1 MRKFILRLS
10 ALSVVSSVLFAT
22 PVSSVE
28 VKAVNSTNS
37 LQACV
42 AESGKLAVLML
53 IDESKSLKEV
63 KDGGGTKP
71 GNDPTDSRVPALS
84 AVVRILASAV
94 ESSKALDGRGDQ
106 SLEVQVGI
114 SGFGSGYTERLEFK
128 ELNEL
133 SVNAIA
139 EALEAQ
145 RENDTDLHT
154 RYHTALSGALK
165 TFDANSYT
173 QSPEVCR
180 LLVWFSDGEHDDDNA
195 PGFTSRERDEIESEI
210 CGVGGIVDQLRSSN
224 VNIVAA
230 GLNPDEQKL
239 GLMRLIAEGGSA
251 YQSAE
256 STGRQGRVSVS
267 VDRCGE
273 LDPNGRYALAKDAD
287 QIVDKLFEVLD
298 TLPGI
303 PQQSNE
309 LEIPQSAA
317 GECPSG
323 SGQCNSVEFQVDE
336 SIASFQILVERP
348 STTVEVILQTNE
360 GQIYP
365 VLPKAAS
372 GDSDSEVEPIAK
384 NTVQTRPVTARK
396 VLISVVRK
404 KENSI
409 DGTWKLDFVGDGASQ
424 SRGTVNFVGIADLSL
439 ELEGAPIQ
447 GDQIRLGRFDAA
459 QIGVRVASKTD
470 GSAIRDIKMELT
482 SFQGVEVLNSE
493 MDESDSSLFL
503 VSKNEVERA
512 LSSSQLRQASSADLV
527 VVPLGDVR
535 GLRFK
540 NGTPVPVNFGSQT
553 FEVRVSNGTGLPS
566 FIRTEGVLAF
576 QGTPKQKVGLVF
588 LGPDSGDGFVDFGEA
603 IEGDGAKA
611 DLDLITRE
619 TCEVPQQKEVVCEVE
634 LIPDRETFDQ
644 FQVAIGVTYS
654 SKDGTQESVTGEVL
668 LDVEMKRQPD
678 VGRGFW
684 AALELLAIFLIIQGL
699 VRLFLAYLLS
709 RFAPLVA
716 TARRIRLDAVVDA
729 SGALTVNP
737 MHTNPSHNDEG
748 FALENTDSVQ
758 TFNVFG
764 YNFEVSVLK
773 TFMRSTVA
781 PLGHVSAPST
791 FIVGSRGYSRSKSEI
806 DSSSGKVSLTL
817 RGQWIVG
824 VKAADMQSLV
834 NGQSSVNA
842 EVVAF
847 LEPYEQGIGIDRGQQ
862 ISDLSFGISASSFAT
877 HFVELIESE
886 RAKIASDESE
896 VSSPQ
901 IDQPFSDDPFAGMS
915 AIQDDPF
922 GATPRAVVE
931 PSESVSRGRK
941 RRNRRSEREQESG
954 RTEEQSSTKN
964 EWDPFA

>member
-1 MRKFILRLS
+1 MKKFLRRLS
-10 ALSVVSSVLFAT
+10 GLLVVSSFLFAS
-22 PVSSVE
+22 PVSSLRLE
-28 VKAVNSTNS
+28 AADASNS

-42 AESGKLAVLML
+42 AENGKLAVLML

-63 KDGGGTKP
+63 KDGGGKKP

-84 AVVRILASAV
+84 AVVRILATAV
-94 ESSKALDGRGDQ
+94 ESSKALDGRGDR

-114 SGFGSGYTERLEFK
+114 SGFGSGYTERLQFK
-128 ELNEL
+128 ELNEQ
-133 SVNAIA
+133 SVNTIA
-139 EALEAQ
+139 DALEAQ

-165 TFDANSYT
+165 TFDANDYT

-195 PGFTSRERDEIESEI
+195 PGFTSREREEIESEI

-239 GLMRLIAEGGSA
+239 GLMRLIAEGGSG
-251 YQSAE
+251 YKSAE
-256 STGRQGRVSVS
+256 STGRQGQVSVS

-273 LDPNGRYALAKDAD
+273 LDPNGRYALATDAD

-309 LEIPQSAA
+309 LDIPQSFA
-317 GECPSG
+317 GDCPAG
-323 SGQCNSVEFQVDE
+323 SGKCNSVEFQVDE

-348 STTVEVILQTNE
+348 STGVEVLLQTNE
-360 GQIYP
+360 GQKYP
-365 VLPKAAS
+365 VLPKASSA
-372 GDSDSEVEPIAK
+372 DSELEIESIAK

-409 DGTWKLDFVGDGASQ
+409 EGTWKLEFIGDGASQ
-424 SRGTVNFVGIADLSL
+424 SRGTVNFVGVADLDL
-439 ELEGAPIQ
+439 ELDGAPIQ

-459 QIGVRVASKTD
+459 PIGVRVRSKTD
-470 GSAIRDIKMELT
+470 GSAIRDMRMELT

-493 MDESDSSLFL
+493 IDESDSSLFT
-503 VSKNEVERA
+503 VSKSEVERA
-512 LSSSQLRQASSADLV
+512 LSSSKLRQASSADLV
-527 VVPLGDVR
+527 VVPVGDVR

-566 FIRTEGVLAF
+566 FIRTSGVLSF

-588 LGPDSGDGFVDFGEA
+588 LGPDSGDGFVEFGEA

-611 DLDLITRE
+611 NIDLITRE
-619 TCEVPQQKEVVCEVE
+619 KCEVPQQEEVVCEIE

-654 SKDGTQESVTGEVL
+654 AKDATQESAPGEVL

-684 AALELLAIFLIIQGL
+684 AAIELLAIFLLIQGL
-699 VRLFLAYLLS
+699 VRLLLAYLLS

-716 TARRIRLDAVVDA
+716 TARRIRLDAVVDS

-764 YNFEVSVLK
+764 YGFEVSVLR

-806 DSSSGKVSLTL
+806 DSSTGKVSLTL

-824 VKAADMQSLV
+824 VKSADMQSLV
-834 NGQSSVNA
+834 NGQSSVSA

-877 HFVELIESE
+877 HFVELLESE
-886 RAKIASDESE
+886 RAKIAFND
-896 VSSPQ
+896 VDMSSTDGGGTL
-901 IDQPFSDDPFAGMS
+901 IDDPFAGMS
-915 AIQDDPF
+915 PSQADPF
-922 GATPRAVVE
+922 GMPQQLVAE
-931 PSESVSRGRK
+931 PDEDVSRGRK
-941 RRNRRSEREQESG
+941 RRKRRAESDQAIDYA
-954 RTEEQSSTKN
+954 EDQSTSTN